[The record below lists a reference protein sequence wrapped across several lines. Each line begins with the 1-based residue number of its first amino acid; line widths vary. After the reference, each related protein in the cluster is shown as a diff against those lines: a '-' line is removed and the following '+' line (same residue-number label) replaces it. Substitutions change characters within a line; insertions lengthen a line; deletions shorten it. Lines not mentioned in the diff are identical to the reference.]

1 MYSLKRCWE
10 TAWFVWI
17 CCRGIITLTAEPAD
31 YIWHNQII
39 YGHKQIETALVH
51 NLLKAFH
58 CQGIPQA
65 LYDPVVEF
73 YLIKLTPFRWFCSVN
88 LSLSLLWIPI
98 TTSKTMQQ
106 KTVVTKLFNIAV
118 SDFGTINLLVVTL
131 SKGGSRISQRGNQPS
146 ILPKCPENCM
156 KMKKTGPEGES
167 KVWLCRS
174 ATCKWVLTVTKLGTS
189 GSQCLSQLH
198 NFYIWLPNDIN

>member
-1 MYSLKRCWE
+1 MCSLKRCWE

-58 CQGIPQA
+58 CQGMPQA
-65 LYDPVVEF
+65 LHDPVVEF
-73 YLIKLTPFRWFCSVN
+73 YLRKLTPFRWFCSVSF
-88 LSLSLLWIPI
+88 SLSLLWITI
-98 TTSKTMQQ
+98 TSKTMQQ

-118 SDFGTINLLVVTL
+118 SDFGAKKCTGCNF
-131 SKGGSRISQRGNQPS
+131 KQGRIQDF
-146 ILPKCPENCM
+146 PK
-156 KMKKTGPEGES
+156 GPEGES
-167 KVWLCRS
+167 IIFLCRF
-174 ATCKWVLTVTKLGTS
+174 AIGKWVLTHTELATVPQSVTQHLHLTS
-189 GSQCLSQLH
+189 
-198 NFYIWLPNDIN
+198 